1 MKNVKLLVTELDNDL
16 VTEED
21 KNLVIV
27 SIVNKSDFTGV
38 KQITDLFPSD
48 ISYMTK
54 DNFTKILFELI
65 KIYRVNIVSDKV
77 CMKEMDE
84 IGGLVND
91 LR

>member
-1 MKNVKLLVTELDNDL
+1 MNKVKLLVTELD
-16 VTEED
+16 

-27 SIVNKSDFTGV
+27 SILNKSDFKGV
-38 KQITDLFPSD
+38 KQITSLFPSD

-54 DNFTKILFELI
+54 DNFISILFELI
-65 KIYRVNIVSDKV
+65 KIYRVNIVSEKV

-91 LR
+91 LC